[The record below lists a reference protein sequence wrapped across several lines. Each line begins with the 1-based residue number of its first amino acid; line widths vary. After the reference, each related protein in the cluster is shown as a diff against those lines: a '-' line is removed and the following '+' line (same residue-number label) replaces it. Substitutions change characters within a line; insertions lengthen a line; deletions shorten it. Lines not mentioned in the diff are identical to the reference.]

1 MARIRSSIFD
11 LASFLVLAFGL
22 IAAYTTFIRLE
33 NIELEENIQQLQRE
47 SQEIR
52 ESIRTNI
59 IRKTGYLHIAQSMI
73 AKEKSDNWQATLSGI
88 YGKPIGVEQPQDHE
102 ITFIALTAGDNP
114 ENSICRGSEI
124 VHLYALKPNQRSIDV
139 HPYLNTNLCALPVLR
154 KHLLAQLN
162 PDVAGMIPASAF
174 KVLYKRSSVPQND
187 AIFLV
192 LPVYVSGDDK
202 AYNAHS
208 LKGWVMLRATL
219 KNLAQHSNTGAL
231 QRSEALF
238 YEITHNGKLVL
249 ADSTLDHTL
258 SKTTNSYPPYYAVRV
273 AAQQTT
279 QTNKNS
285 LSDNLGKHHPHPA
298 TLGRLQKYRIYQSY
312 AGDVLYRYDG
322 LLFYESENN
331 FAGSRYLMQNWKK
344 IETTLYPSITT
355 IGIALISLIISF
367 IFMLQSRTRARAEEI
382 AVFITQKLRD
392 NEDRFRAASE
402 GSNDGIWDWNI
413 QENSVWFSKRYCQIL
428 GYEEGEIKPSAETFQ
443 SLIHPDDLPIMRN
456 AIRAHFKEKQSYNI
470 LLRMRHKNGEYRWIR
485 TRGQARFENGVAIRM
500 AGVHTDVTEDKQRE
514 IELAEARNNAEE
526 ATRAKADFLANM
538 SHEIR
543 TPLNGIMGIVAL
555 LDTSELPDK
564 IKQYF
569 AILKSSSQSLLDIV
583 NDILDFSK
591 LNAGQMKLEMI
602 AFDLHVLVHDMIE
615 LMRPNTSN
623 KPGLEIHYDYA
634 ENLPR
639 SFVSDPTRIRQIILN
654 LLSNAIKFTSQGY
667 VRCDVRGAPI
677 NSNEW
682 ALSIRVEDTGIGIA
696 KDKIDTV
703 FNKFTQA
710 DSSTT
715 RQFGGTGL
723 GLSIV
728 REITKLLGGEISVTS
743 ALGKGTKFELQ
754 LRLKTSAP
762 APEKNTLQKHESHLI
777 NAKPTMT
784 KCILIAEDNPTNQY
798 VIAMTIEKLGW
809 NYVIVGDG
817 QQAIDILNA
826 RTDFDAVLMDCQM
839 PVMDGYQATHAIRM
853 RNDAYAHIPII
864 ALTANTHPEDRQ
876 KCLESGM
883 NDYLTKP
890 VNIGELKKILMQFL
904 EDSVLKNHAPYTSNT
919 SKNTAILDAQR
930 ILSLTSDSPDRIA
943 KFLTIFTQTFHT
955 HSAGIKEAIAENDA
969 AKLKLHAHTLK
980 GAAMNLYALELQNI
994 ALEIEMAHK
1003 NPESMSGSVTKL
1015 LPDLDAAFERFSETL
1030 RALIATL

>member
-59 IRKTGYLHIAQSMI
+59 IQKTGYLHIAQSMI
-73 AKEKSDNWQATLSGI
+73 AKSKTGDWQSTLSGI

-102 ITFIALTAGDNP
+102 ITFIAFTRGDNS
-114 ENSICRGSEI
+114 ENDICRGSEI
-124 VHLYALKPNQRSIDV
+124 VHLYALKATQTSKDT
-139 HPYLNTNLCALPVLR
+139 HPYLNTNLCAFPALR

-162 PDVAGMIPASAF
+162 PDVAGIIPGSAF
-174 KVLYKRSSVPQND
+174 HALYQRSSVPQNN

-192 LPVYVSGDDK
+192 LPVYASGDGK
-202 AYNAHS
+202 AHNAQS
-208 LKGWVMLRATL
+208 LKGWVMLRVTL
-219 KNLAQHSNTGAL
+219 KNLAQHRSTGAL
-231 QRSEALF
+231 QRSAALF
-238 YEITHNGKLVL
+238 YEITRNSKLIW
-249 ADSTLDHTL
+249 ADSTLDHTVP
-258 SKTTNSYPPYYAVRV
+258 KEANAYPPYYSMRV
-273 AAQQTT
+273 AAQQNA
-279 QTNKNS
+279 QTKKNIAS
-285 LSDNLGKHHPHPA
+285 VNLGKHHPQPA

-312 AGDVLYRYDG
+312 AGDVLYQYNG

-331 FAGSRYLMQNWKK
+331 FAGSRYLVQNWKK

-355 IGIALISLIISF
+355 IGIALISFIISF

-428 GYEEGEIKPSAETFQ
+428 GYEEHEIKASAETFQ
-443 SLIHPDDLPIMRN
+443 SLIHPDDLSIMRN
-456 AIRAHFKEKQSYNI
+456 AMRAHFKEKHPYNI

-485 TRGQARFENGVAIRM
+485 TRGQARFENGLATRM

-514 IELAEARNNAEE
+514 MELAEARNNAEK

-555 LDTSELPDK
+555 LDTSDLPDK

-602 AFDLHVLVHDMIE
+602 AFDLHVLVHDVIE
-615 LMRPNTSN
+615 LMRPNAAA

-639 SFVSDPTRIRQIILN
+639 NFVSDPTRIRQIILN
-654 LLSNAIKFTSQGY
+654 LLSNAIKFTAQGY
-667 VRCDVRGAPI
+667 VRCDVRGTPI
-677 NSNEW
+677 NNYEW
-682 ALSIRVEDTGIGIA
+682 TLSIRVEDTGIGIP

-728 REITKLLGGEISVTS
+728 REITKLLGGEITVTS
-743 ALGKGTKFELQ
+743 ALGKGTEFELQ
-754 LRLKTSAP
+754 LRLKTAAP
-762 APEKNTLQKHESHLI
+762 APEKSMLQKDESYLAA
-777 NAKPTMT
+777 AKPNTA

-798 VIAMTIEKLGW
+798 VIGMTIEKLGW
-809 NYVIVGDG
+809 NHVIVGDG
-817 QQAIDILNA
+817 QQAIEMLNA
-826 RTDFDAVLMDCQM
+826 RTDFHAVLMDCQM
-839 PVMDGYQATHAIRM
+839 PVMDGYQATRAIRA

-864 ALTANTHPEDRQ
+864 ALTANTQPEDRQ

-890 VNIGELKKILMQFL
+890 VNIGELQKILMQFL
-904 EDSVLKNHAPYTSNT
+904 EDSALKNPAPCTSNAP
-919 SKNTAILDAQR
+919 KNTVILDAQR

-943 KFLTIFTQTFHT
+943 KFFTIFTQTFHT
-955 HSAGIKEAIAENDA
+955 HSAGIREAIAENDA
-969 AKLKLHAHTLK
+969 AKLKMHAHTLK
-980 GAAMNLYALELQNI
+980 GAAMNLYALELQSI
-994 ALEIEMAHK
+994 VLEIEMAHK
-1003 NPESMSGSVTKL
+1003 TPESMSSLVTKL
-1015 LPDLDAAFERFSETL
+1015 LPDLDAAFERFSEAL
-1030 RALIATL
+1030 KALIAKL